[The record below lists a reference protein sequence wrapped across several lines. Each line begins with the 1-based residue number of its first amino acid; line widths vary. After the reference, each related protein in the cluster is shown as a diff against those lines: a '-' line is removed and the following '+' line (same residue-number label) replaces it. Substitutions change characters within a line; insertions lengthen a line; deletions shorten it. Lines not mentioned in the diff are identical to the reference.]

1 MGVIMKKIWI
11 IALCLMAF
19 SAVVDTARTAR
30 ADNPVTPTGTGGK
43 RK

>member
-1 MGVIMKKIWI
+1 MKKIWI
-11 IALCLMAF
+11 IALALMAF
-19 SAVVDTARTAR
+19 TAVIETAHVAL